1 MTLVDRATLK
11 EMAAAFGLG
20 LMIFT
25 FVLLTNKILRLVELI
40 VNKGVG
46 ILTVL
51 QLFLYILPYSLVV
64 TIPMSVLLA
73 TLTTFTRFGADGEIL
88 ALRGA
93 GLSLLRLTR
102 PAVWFGLLATA
113 LTLLITIWILPF
125 SNHAFKNLVFQMTQ
139 RQAAARNPGG
149 RLQQR
154 LRGAHPVRGAR
165 GPEDLAPGGHLS
177 RGQP

>member
-1 MTLVDRATLK
+1 MTLFDRSTLR
-11 EMAAAFGLG
+11 EMAVAAGLG

-73 TLTTFTRFGADGEIL
+73 TLTTFTRLGADGEIL
-88 ALRGA
+88 ALRSA
-93 GLSLLRLTR
+93 GVSLFRLTR
-102 PAVWFGLLATA
+102 PAV
-113 LTLLITIWILPF
+113 
-125 SNHAFKNLVFQMTQ
+125 
-139 RQAAARNPGG
+139 
-149 RLQQR
+149 
-154 LRGAHPVRGAR
+154 
-165 GPEDLAPGGHLS
+165 
-177 RGQP
+177 

>member
-1 MTLVDRATLK
+1 MTLFDRAAFK
-11 EMAAAFGLG
+11 EMTGAFGLG

-73 TLTTFTRFGADGEIL
+73 TLATFTRLGTDGEIL
-88 ALRGA
+88 AMRGA
-93 GLSLLRLTR
+93 GLSLSRLSR
-102 PAVWFGLLATA
+102 PAVGFGLVASV
-113 LTLLITIWILPF
+113 LTLVITIWILPF
-125 SNHAFKNLVFQMTQ
+125 SNHAFKNLVFRMTHQ
-139 RQAAARNPGG
+139 QATVGI
-149 RLQQR
+149 Q
-154 LRGAHPVRGAR
+154 
-165 GPEDLAPGGHLS
+165 E
-177 RGQP
+177 